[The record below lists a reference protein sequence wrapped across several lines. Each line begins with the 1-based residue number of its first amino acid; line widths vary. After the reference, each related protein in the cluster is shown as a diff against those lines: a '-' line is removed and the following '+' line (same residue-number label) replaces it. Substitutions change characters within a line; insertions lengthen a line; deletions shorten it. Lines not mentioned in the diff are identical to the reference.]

1 MKFIPVRSG
10 GRAFTLV
17 EMLVV
22 LTIIMILAALMMGG
36 YTYAMRSSKR
46 RVTTGT
52 FEAIKLTLERY
63 FTEFGEYPAAA
74 NSGQMMEFLPGKSY
88 DISGGSCLYQA
99 FTGDGYDQIQGAS
112 NSASSSGGSGGSGG
126 SGSGSASAQSD
137 GKTDGIAEIKN
148 KMFADAIPQTIWTK
162 KGSYYVIVD
171 GFGRPFQYI
180 KANVS
185 TSSASGGSGSSSG
198 GSSGGSGGSGSGSNA
213 SNTINST
220 YDLWSYAEDDVN
232 TTKKSIDTVE
242 NTSLSVKWIKNW

>member
-1 MKFIPVRSG
+1 MKLIPVRSG
-10 GRAFTLV
+10 SRAFTLV

-22 LTIIMILAALMMGG
+22 MTIIMILAALMMGG

-63 FTEFGEYPAAA
+63 FTEFGEYPAVA

-88 DISGGSCLYQA
+88 DTSGGACLYQA
-99 FTGDGYDQIQGAS
+99 FTGDGYDQILGAS

-126 SGSGSASAQSD
+126 SGSASAQSD
-137 GKTDGIAEIKN
+137 GKTDGLAEIKN
-148 KMFADAIPQTIWTK
+148 KMFAGTIPQTIWTK
-162 KGSYYVIVD
+162 KGNYYVIVD

-180 KANVS
+180 KATVS
-185 TSSASGGSGSSSG
+185 TSSASAGTG
-198 GSSGGSGGSGSGSNA
+198 GSSGSGGGSGGGGGSGNTA
-213 SNTINST
+213 SNTINAT

-232 TTKKSIDTVE
+232 TTKKSIDTVQ